1 MNDVGTWIEIDGT
14 RMAIE
19 PGQPLIDLLRDRGRT
34 DPTTTDPV
42 AMASINGRRTDL
54 YEALTAGDMIRLYRL
69 RERKTAP
76 TLQRTVAFILTAA
89 CEQLHPGT
97 ELRMEF
103 SYGRG
108 VFCRLMGLES
118 ALTRGQIEAI
128 EQRMRALVEADL
140 PITPHVY
147 GIRELIHDARQ
158 RGDSAETHLA
168 QYLRRDSL
176 KLYRLRGTEHLFY
189 GRQLPSTGYV
199 RAFRLV
205 PQEPGFLLQVG
216 PAGAPGKLLEP
227 TSQPKF
233 FATMLGYAN
242 WLVDLDLQDIGHLNR
257 HVVEGRVRDLV
268 QLCEARHARVF
279 VEAADRAAA
288 LPTDGRLVLVAGPSS
303 SGKTTF
309 AKRLAV
315 QLRVLGYTPFAL
327 GLDDYFV
334 DREDTPRG
342 PDGDYDYE
350 SLEAIQLD
358 LFNDHLPRLMSGQP
372 VHLPSYDFQ
381 TGTSSIRDEPTQ
393 LAPGQPLIVEGIHAL
408 NPRLTESVDDGHKL
422 RAYVSALC
430 HMNIDNTSY
439 IRTSRTRLF
448 RRIVRDAKFRG
459 YTASDTLARWP
470 KVRSGEERHIFPF
483 QGDADIFFNSGLA
496 YELSVLKLWAEPRLA
511 AVGIDDPN
519 YGSARSLIDLLATL
533 LPIDARVVP
542 PTSLLRE
549 FIGGSGFAY

>member
-1 MNDVGTWIEIDGT
+1 MGKDQDLSPDEIA
-14 RMAIE
+14 AIE
-19 PGQPLIDLLRDRGRT
+19 ERMKELVADDR
-34 DPTTTDPV
+34 
-42 AMASINGRRTDL
+42 
-54 YEALTAGDMIRLYRL
+54 
-69 RERKTAP
+69 
-76 TLQRTVAFILTAA
+76 
-89 CEQLHPGT
+89 
-97 ELRMEF
+97 
-103 SYGRG
+103 
-108 VFCRLMGLES
+108 
-118 ALTRGQIEAI
+118 
-128 EQRMRALVEADL
+128 
-140 PITPHVY
+140 PIIPHVH
-147 GIRELIHDARQ
+147 GIRELIKAARERGRDA
-158 RGDSAETHLA
+158 ATHLA

-176 KLYRLRGTEHLFY
+176 KLYHMKGTDHLFY

-205 PQEPGFLLQVG
+205 PLAPGFLLQVG
-216 PAGAPGKLLEP
+216 PPGAPEKLLPP

-233 FATMLGYAN
+233 FATMLRYAD

-257 HVVEGRVRDLV
+257 HVVEGRVPDLV

-279 VEAADRAAA
+279 VEAADRVAS
-288 LPTDGRLVLVAGPSS
+288 LPPDGRLVLVAGPSS

-334 DREDTPRG
+334 NREDTPRG

-358 LFNDHLPRLMSGQP
+358 LFNEHLPRLMAGEP
-372 VHLPSYDFQ
+372 VHLPVYDFPS
-381 TGTSSIRDEPTQ
+381 GTSRLRETPTQ

-408 NPRLTESVDDGHKL
+408 NPRLTQSVDVAHKL
-422 RAYVSALC
+422 KAYVSALC

-448 RRIVRDAKFRG
+448 RRIVRDAQFRG
-459 YTASDTLARWP
+459 YTASETLARWP

-496 YELSVLKLWAEPRLA
+496 YELSVLKLWAEPRLS

-519 YGSARSLIDLLATL
+519 YGTARSLIDLLATL
-533 LPIDARVVP
+533 LPIDAGVVP

-549 FIGGSGFAY
+549 FIGGSGFSY